1 MAKTLLHRFM
11 NRTASFTLH
20 AVDRSALWVDHLN
33 RKVLRSFRRRFG
45 G

>member
-11 NRTASFTLH
+11 NHTASVALH

-33 RKVLRSFRRRFG
+33 RSVLRSLRRRFG